1 MDRVNH
7 FWLNEYHIDG
17 FRFDFTKGFSN
28 NSHNYDEDRI
38 TLIKRMADTIWTL
51 HPDVYVILEHWA
63 DNNEEK
69 ILANYGMMLWGNV
82 AHGYQES
89 AMGYPANSNLSWGG
103 YKYRLWNEPH
113 LISYMESHD
122 EERIMLKNITYGN
135 TTGLQNAKNLLN

>member
-28 NSHNYDEDRI
+28 NSNNYDEDRI

-69 ILANYGMMLWGNV
+69 ILANYGMMLGEMLPMAIKN
-82 AHGYQES
+82 HGYFVV
-89 AMGYPANSNLSWGG
+89 
-103 YKYRLWNEPH
+103 
-113 LISYMESHD
+113 
-122 EERIMLKNITYGN
+122 KNTI
-135 TTGLQNAKNLLN
+135 